1 MPERAPM
8 VTAARIDELANRGW
22 PAIESHA
29 IEGWLVRASH
39 GVTRRAN
46 SVLPFGHVDDM
57 NRAIDEVEKAYRARE
72 IRPAFQLSP
81 ASRPQGLAARLEC
94 RGYTEEG
101 ETLVLIAPTER
112 VIRAAGEHAN
122 AHAANA
128 QPAGEHT
135 NPQAAGEHRNA
146 HHSQPL
152 SAASVAV
159 HPEPG
164 EDWLSLWWDV
174 DGRGGHDKRAVARR
188 ILIGTPALYASVRH
202 EDSVLAV
209 GRLALVDDWGGLYA
223 IATRPEHRRLGHARR
238 VVATL
243 ANHALLAGAA
253 CLWLQVLA
261 ANEAALAL
269 YLSLGF
275 EPVSGYAYWVAPAGT
290 SSADFTLPAVPA

>member
-1 MPERAPM
+1 M

-22 PAIESHA
+22 PAIETHA
-29 IEGWLVRASH
+29 IEGWIVRASH

-46 SVLPFGHVDDM
+46 SVLPFGHVDDL

-81 ASRPQGLAARLEC
+81 ASRPQGLAARLER

-101 ETLVLIAPTER
+101 ETLILIAPTER
-112 VIRAAGEHAN
+112 VIQAASSHAAGHS
-122 AHAANA
+122 NA
-128 QPAGEHT
+128 QHPRTA
-135 NPQAAGEHRNA
+135 
-146 HHSQPL
+146 
-152 SAASVAV
+152 SAPSVAV
-159 HPEPG
+159 HPEPSD
-164 EDWLSLWWDV
+164 DWLSLWWHV
-174 DGRGGHDKRAVARR
+174 DGRGGHDKRDVARR
-188 ILIGTPALYASVRH
+188 ILIGTPALYATVRH
-202 EDSVLAV
+202 DDSVLAV

-223 IATRPEHRRLGHARR
+223 IATRPEHRRLGHARS

-290 SSADFTLPAVPA
+290 ASADFTLPSIPA